1 MRALILLI
9 AALVSAPLSAA
20 NRVSLSSS
28 VFVEK
33 TVTEE
38 SGRSRIVLV
47 SPELVAPGDRLVFI
61 LAYRNLGQ
69 TPASNFVVTN
79 PLPAAVA
86 FQGTPDETAE
96 VSVDGG
102 RNWGPLASLRIRD
115 RDGQLRSARPE
126 DVTHVRWAMKR
137 PIAAGAQGR
146 VSFRGIVR

>member
-1 MRALILLI
+1 MRALILLL
-9 AALVSAPLSAA
+9 AALLSAPLAAA
-20 NRVSLSSS
+20 NRVSLNSS

-33 TVTEE
+33 TVTDE
-38 SGRSRIVLV
+38 SGRSRVVLV
-47 SPELVAPGDRLVFI
+47 APELVAPGDRLVFI

-86 FQGTPDETAE
+86 FQGTPDQAAE

-102 RNWGPLASLRIRD
+102 RSWGPLATLRIRD